1 MARSFFHAQRCGLQ
15 EKMKDTV
22 VRLIP
27 IEIPAVVFFPKT
39 SSPILYGVL
48 DGVHRICIIS
58 DNRPGDHSPA

>member
-1 MARSFFHAQRCGLQ
+1 
-15 EKMKDTV
+15 MKDTV

-58 DNRPGDHSPA
+58 DNRPGDLSPA